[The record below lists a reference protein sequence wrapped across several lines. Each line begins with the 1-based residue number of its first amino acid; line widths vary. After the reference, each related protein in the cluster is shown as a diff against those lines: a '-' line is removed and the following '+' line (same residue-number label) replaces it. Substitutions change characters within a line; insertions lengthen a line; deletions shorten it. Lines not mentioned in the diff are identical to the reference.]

1 MNPII
6 VDAQVARELELEQYV
21 EEQAE
26 DVAPEF
32 EIDSVD
38 DADFGALYRL
48 WSGMRLLGTF
58 YRADSDGLWVAQPC
72 NERITPPVRYSRT
85 SATNDYCP
93 EWVACSQRCITI
105 FPIPY

>member
-6 VDAQVARELELEQYV
+6 VDAQVLAQLELEQYV

-38 DADFGALYRL
+38 DADFGTLYRV
-48 WSGMRLLGTF
+48 WSGMKLLGTF

-72 NERITPPVRYSRT
+72 NLELRPRCETPEQAQLIIIALSGLL
-85 SATNDYCP
+85 
-93 EWVACSQRCITI
+93 VADAA
-105 FPIPY
+105 

>member
-6 VDAQVARELELEQYV
+6 VDAQVLAQLELEQYV
-21 EEQAE
+21 EEQAQ

-48 WSGMRLLGTF
+48 WSGMRLLGTL
-58 YRADSDGLWVAQPC
+58 DPC
-72 NERITPPVRYSRT
+72 RLRWLVGG
-85 SATNDYCP
+85 AA
-93 EWVACSQRCITI
+93 VQ
-105 FPIPY
+105 

>member
-1 MNPII
+1 MMTHIEAR
-6 VDAQVARELELEQYV
+6 DAQAQAQFELEQYIK
-21 EEQAE
+21 EQVE

-38 DADFGALYRL
+38 DCDFGVLYRV

-72 NERITPPVRYSRT
+72 NLELRPRCETKEQAQLVIIALSGLL
-85 SATNDYCP
+85 
-93 EWVACSQRCITI
+93 VADAA
-105 FPIPY
+105 